1 MVLEKTP
8 ESPLDSKIKPVDLKA
23 NQSWILVGRTDAET
37 PIFWSSDV
45 NSWIIGKV
53 PDVGKDWGQMEKRA
67 SEDEIVG
74 WHHWSNWHELGQ
86 TLGDGEEQGGLAC
99 HSLWGCKES
108 DTTRKLNNN
117 KYIYI
122 YIFPFHSP
130 VNQSI
135 CANFSIYGPDQ
146 RPSWSNY
153 FIKHIYTSVMRIYI
167 NDTKMQLFCWNISP
181 NSVDLLQTDEL
192 VPFI

>member
-23 NQSWILVGRTDAET
+23 NQPWILVGRTDAET

-53 PDVGKDWGQMEKRA
+53 PDVGKDWGQKEKRA
-67 SEDEIVG
+67 SEDERVG

-86 TLGDGEEQGGLAC
+86 TLGVGEEQRGLAC

-122 YIFPFHSP
+122 YIFPPFIH
-130 VNQSI
+130 QSI
-135 CANFSIYGPDQ
+135 KAYVLIFLSMVLTNVHLGVIISLSI
-146 RPSWSNY
+146 
-153 FIKHIYTSVMRIYI
+153 FM
-167 NDTKMQLFCWNISP
+167 
-181 NSVDLLQTDEL
+181 LL
-192 VPFI
+192 